1 MHSAP
6 RTSHPPIGGLASAVI
21 FLVLILAAAPV
32 LAADETPAPS
42 FDQLKARFEQ
52 AQAAGD
58 KAKALAL
65 AEEMNNLVEPQHYE
79 TLYAIAR
86 LHAQLGHKDLA
97 YDWLQRAADAGY
109 PDAFSIRG
117 DDAFTDFR
125 TEDRFKTLVRAVW
138 ARSYVALLERSNRDE
153 IQKPDEIMKVLAFH
167 PGERVADVG
176 AGSGYFTVRVARA
189 VGPDTPVLAC
199 DIAQEMLDYL
209 AHRVQ
214 KEKLANVKLVKVL
227 KDDPLLP
234 AGGIDTV
241 LMVDTLHYVQD
252 KAAYAGKLKAALAPG
267 GRVVIIDYI
276 PKPMDQRPWGPPPEQ
291 QFSRETLDAAMAAGG
306 LKPVAAYDFLPE
318 QYFVV
323 FQAK

>member
-1 MHSAP
+1 MHSVS
-6 RTSHPPIGGLASAVI
+6 RTSHPPIGGLWIAMTA
-21 FLVLILAAAPV
+21 LMLLLAAAPV
-32 LAADETPAPS
+32 LAADEKPS
-42 FDQLKARFEQ
+42 LSYDQLKAQFDQ

-58 KAKALAL
+58 QAKALAL

-79 TLYAIAR
+79 ALYAIAR

-97 YDWLQRAADAGY
+97 YDWLQRAADAGW
-109 PDAFSIRG
+109 PDAFGIRE
-117 DDAFTDFR
+117 DEAFAAYR
-125 TEDRFKTLVRAVW
+125 TEDRFKTLVRGVW
-138 ARSYVALLERSNRDE
+138 ARSYVALLERPNRDE

-189 VGPDTPVLAC
+189 VGPETTVLAC
-199 DIAQEMLDYL
+199 DISQEMLDYL

-214 KEKLANVKLVKVL
+214 KEKLANVKLAKVL

-241 LMVDTLHYVQD
+241 LMVDTLHYVKD

-291 QFSRETLDAAMAAGG
+291 QFSRETLDEAMAAAG
-306 LKPVAAYDFLPE
+306 LKPVASYDFLPE

-323 FQAK
+323 YQAK